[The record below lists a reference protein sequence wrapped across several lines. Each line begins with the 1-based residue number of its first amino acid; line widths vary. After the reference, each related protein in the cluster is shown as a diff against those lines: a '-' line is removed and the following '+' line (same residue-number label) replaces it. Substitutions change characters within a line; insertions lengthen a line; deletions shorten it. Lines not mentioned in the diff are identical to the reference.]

1 MPVIV
6 PTAWSWRTP
15 RACPGVTDGALGR
28 LLNEKGYRSW
38 KESGKSMTWF
48 DYAVIAIIVVSVIT
62 SAARG
67 LVREVLSLAA
77 WMVAFFV
84 ANQWATDVAAMLP
97 DSLTGAM
104 LRLIVA
110 FVALLVAAL
119 IVGGIVNWAI
129 ARVIRTTGLQFADR
143 GMGGLFGLAR
153 GILIVLT
160 VVILAGLT
168 SLPQQP
174 AWRNALLAPLA
185 VEGVRTIKPLLPES
199 WARYVHY

>member
-1 MPVIV
+1 
-6 PTAWSWRTP
+6 
-15 RACPGVTDGALGR
+15 
-28 LLNEKGYRSW
+28 
-38 KESGKSMTWF
+38 MTWF
-48 DYAVIAIIVVSVIT
+48 DYAVIAIIAISVII

-77 WMVAFFV
+77 WFAAFVV
-84 ANQWATDVAAMLP
+84 ANQWATDLAAELP
-97 DSLTGAM
+97 DAISGAM
-104 LRLIVA
+104 LRLIVS
-110 FVALLVAAL
+110 FVALLVVTL

-129 ARVIRTTGLQFADR
+129 ARAIQRMGLQFADR

-160 VVILAGLT
+160 CVILAGLT
-168 SLPQQP
+168 PLPQQP

-185 VEGVRTIKPLLPES
+185 VEGVRTIKPILPES